1 VAVAHSRSFTE
12 DVTGQQLEAIKDRL
26 KAGAYRKDAQAKAWA
41 GYVIGEVLGLGS
53 SKETMVGHDRHRI
66 TRMLDTWLKD
76 GLLEVY
82 EEKVNRE
89 MKEFVA

>member
-1 VAVAHSRSFTE
+1 
-12 DVTGQQLEAIKDRL
+12 
-26 KAGAYRKDAQAKAWA
+26 
-41 GYVIGEVLGLGS
+41 
-53 SKETMVGHDRHRI
+53 MVGHDRQRI